1 MCPPTTYRIRKR
13 QQIQIPMNSSYD
25 EVMKNSKKQSFYLK
39 DTAILSNMCEICS
52 GIPEFLGRSCKGFTN
67 RN

>member
-52 GIPEFLGRSCKGFTN
+52 GISEF
-67 RN
+67 